1 MKKLITLIAIGMV
14 AILVKA
20 APALRMPM
28 TVTQPDGTTLTV
40 EQFGDEHHHW
50 TATTDGTM
58 VINTGHGYY
67 VALINDQ
74 GELEATDML
83 AHEAHQRNSRE
94 QELIA
99 SQTSRRELFHEK
111 GQQALRR
118 AMNIG
123 STLRYLPHQG
133 NVRILCI
140 LAQYQDVQFTVNNP
154 VTAFEQLMNGDTQAD
169 LGNMNQYNV
178 ASVRQYFKASSH
190 DQFSP
195 QFDVVGPVTLPKN
208 MKDYGGT
215 KSDGSDDRFK
225 DFCSD
230 AMAKVKEENLVTD
243 WSIYDNNGDKYV
255 ELVCIIFAGYGQN
268 QGGDNS
274 TLWAKASNQ
283 NIKIND
289 EYKAAFFNCSSELF
303 NPTGKYSTYINGT
316 GVFIHEMSHCM
327 GLPDLYATTSSGYV
341 NNQGMESWDI
351 MDYGLYNNNGWAPC
365 LYTAWEQE
373 VMGWTTIEAITG
385 NGLLSNITPLE
396 EGGKSYKIANPD
408 NDREYIVLENI
419 QQRGLNQHARGHG
432 LLVYH
437 VAYPY
442 TTVNMVDTPNNTPG
456 KPAVAVVPAG
466 GMLIYKS
473 LQKTNNKP
481 NNPYTAAEWKA
492 SMEASTFP
500 GANNVTTLND
510 GMGLPNYYFYGGSA
524 SAPSLANRAAVS
536 TKSVGFSLNNITE
549 SESGISLL
557 VDTPTGIEEIELS
570 GDGTMERQS
579 NGETE
584 PVFNLAGQRVTHP
597 TKGLYIRN
605 GRKYLLK

>member
-1 MKKLITLIAIGMV
+1 
-14 AILVKA
+14 
-20 APALRMPM
+20 
-28 TVTQPDGTTLTV
+28 
-40 EQFGDEHHHW
+40 
-50 TATTDGTM
+50 
-58 VINTGHGYY
+58 
-67 VALINDQ
+67 
-74 GELEATDML
+74 
-83 AHEAHQRNSRE
+83 
-94 QELIA
+94 
-99 SQTSRRELFHEK
+99 
-111 GQQALRR
+111 
-118 AMNIG
+118 
-123 STLRYLPHQG
+123 
-133 NVRILCI
+133 
-140 LAQYQDVQFTVNNP
+140 
-154 VTAFEQLMNGDTQAD
+154 
-169 LGNMNQYNV
+169 
-178 ASVRQYFKASSH
+178 
-190 DQFSP
+190 
-195 QFDVVGPVTLPKN
+195 
-208 MKDYGGT
+208 
-215 KSDGSDDRFK
+215 
-225 DFCSD
+225 
-230 AMAKVKEENLVTD
+230 
-243 WSIYDNNGDKYV
+243 
-255 ELVCIIFAGYGQN
+255 
-268 QGGDNS
+268 
-274 TLWAKASNQ
+274 
-283 NIKIND
+283 
-289 EYKAAFFNCSSELF
+289 
-303 NPTGKYSTYINGT
+303 
-316 GVFIHEMSHCM
+316 
-327 GLPDLYATTSSGYV
+327 
-341 NNQGMESWDI
+341 MESWDI

-373 VMGWTTIEAITG
+373 VMGWTTIEPITG

-442 TTVNMVDTPNNTPG
+442 TTVNMVDNPNNTPG

-466 GMLIYKS
+466 GMLINKS

-500 GANNVTTLND
+500 GSENITTLND
-510 GMGLPNYYFYGGSA
+510 GMGLPNYCFYGGSA

>member
-1 MKKLITLIAIGMV
+1 
-14 AILVKA
+14 
-20 APALRMPM
+20 
-28 TVTQPDGTTLTV
+28 
-40 EQFGDEHHHW
+40 
-50 TATTDGTM
+50 
-58 VINTGHGYY
+58 
-67 VALINDQ
+67 
-74 GELEATDML
+74 
-83 AHEAHQRNSRE
+83 
-94 QELIA
+94 
-99 SQTSRRELFHEK
+99 
-111 GQQALRR
+111 
-118 AMNIG
+118 
-123 STLRYLPHQG
+123 
-133 NVRILCI
+133 
-140 LAQYQDVQFTVNNP
+140 
-154 VTAFEQLMNGDTQAD
+154 
-169 LGNMNQYNV
+169 
-178 ASVRQYFKASSH
+178 
-190 DQFSP
+190 
-195 QFDVVGPVTLPKN
+195 
-208 MKDYGGT
+208 
-215 KSDGSDDRFK
+215 
-225 DFCSD
+225 
-230 AMAKVKEENLVTD
+230 
-243 WSIYDNNGDKYV
+243 
-255 ELVCIIFAGYGQN
+255 
-268 QGGDNS
+268 
-274 TLWAKASNQ
+274 
-283 NIKIND
+283 
-289 EYKAAFFNCSSELF
+289 
-303 NPTGKYSTYINGT
+303 
-316 GVFIHEMSHCM
+316 
-327 GLPDLYATTSSGYV
+327 
-341 NNQGMESWDI
+341 MESWDI
-351 MDYGLYNNNGWAPC
+351 MDYGLYGNNGFAPS

-373 VMGWTTIEAITG
+373 VMGWTTIEPITG

-419 QQRGLNQHARGHG
+419 QQRGLNQYARGHG

-442 TTVNMVDTPNNTPG
+442 TTVNMVDHPNNTPG

-466 GMLIYKS
+466 GTLINKS

-500 GANNVTTLND
+500 GSENITTLND

-597 TKGLYIRN
+597 TKGLYISN